1 MMYCR
6 HVSWYLT
13 RLRKLP
19 TKWPRCNGPVGR
31 SPVKI
36 TGAAPQEVIA
46 ALMQN
51 LSKIEKDEFWQM
63 KTFYHSLCGS
73 EARARGGDAV
83 AVARD
88 GRLSGPELAGA
99 LTRGIRAAGV
109 DVFNLGQVPTP

>member
-19 TKWPRCNGPVGR
+19 TKGPRCNGPVGR

-63 KTFYHSLCGS
+63 KTFYHRLCGCS
-73 EARARGGDAV
+73 SARWPPVRAGAGRRADQGHPRGG
-83 AVARD
+83 R
-88 GRLSGPELAGA
+88 GR
-99 LTRGIRAAGV
+99 I
-109 DVFNLGQVPTP
+109 